1 MTLPDWKPPVKK
13 LPSEK
18 YLGEREKST
27 LHERVG
33 SAINEWENL
42 ESILAEIFRLL
53 VESKSM
59 AAARAY
65 GAIAPRYEALKIA
78 AIEFFRHR
86 PNDLKRDEFLKLFRA
101 YNAAAEY
108 RNNVA
113 HGICY
118 GWLYIGGKGAAA
130 ATWFLCPPNYN
141 TRMRQNDIRDAKYIY
156 NASDILQCE
165 ARFKQLSAVAI
176 NLDTYLRRTYPLS

>member
-1 MTLPDWKPPVKK
+1 MTLPSWTPPEKI
-13 LPSEK
+13 LPSET
-18 YLGEREKST
+18 YLGERDKSV

-33 SAINEWENL
+33 SAINEWEIL

-65 GAIAPRYEALKIA
+65 GAMAPRHEALRVA
-78 AIEFFRHR
+78 AIEFFRDK
-86 PNDLKRDEFLKLFRA
+86 PNDPKRDEFFNLFKA

-108 RNNVA
+108 RNNIA

-118 GWLYIGGKGAAA
+118 GWLYIGGKAPPT
-130 ATWFLCPPNYN
+130 TWFLCPPNYN
-141 TRMRQNDIRDAKYIY
+141 TRKRKNDVRDAAYIY
-156 NASDILQCE
+156 NASDILNCE
-165 ARFKQLSAVAI
+165 ERFKQLSAVAVE
-176 NLDTYLRRTYPLS
+176 LELYLRNTYPLQ